1 MPRFSLRSATPVLV
15 CAGLVVGMIA
25 TTGAALPHA
34 APASESTATARSE
47 AVSAPLAQITSQGQS
62 ALLDARA
69 AIDEARQVTVDIRT
83 SGLDVGTTSTVVNT
97 APLGTVIEKLEDL
110 DVTPALLIPSLTAEA
125 ATATQS
131 VREQAAMLRGRLDAA
146 IAKKAEE
153 EAAAKAAAEAAAAQ
167 AAAESNSS
175 SGGSSVPSVDVNVDP
190 ASAQGIGRSMAAAN
204 YGWGDDQFACLL
216 SLWNRESGWRVNAA
230 NSSGAYGIPQALPG
244 SKMASAGADWQT
256 NPATQIAW
264 GLGYIAGRYGTP
276 CGAWDHSES
285 NGWY

>member
-1 MPRFSLRSATPVLV
+1 
-15 CAGLVVGMIA
+15 
-25 TTGAALPHA
+25 
-34 APASESTATARSE
+34 
-47 AVSAPLAQITSQGQS
+47 
-62 ALLDARA
+62 
-69 AIDEARQVTVDIRT
+69 
-83 SGLDVGTTSTVVNT
+83 
-97 APLGTVIEKLEDL
+97 
-110 DVTPALLIPSLTAEA
+110 
-125 ATATQS
+125 
-131 VREQAAMLRGRLDAA
+131 
-146 IAKKAEE
+146 
-153 EAAAKAAAEAAAAQ
+153 
-167 AAAESNSS
+167 
-175 SGGSSVPSVDVNVDP
+175 
-190 ASAQGIGRSMAAAN
+190 MAAAN